1 MNPLGGSKYLP
12 LIVDDASGCMKGFCL
27 RVKSESE
34 NYITRYINRVQAQ
47 FGKKVKFVRHDG
59 AREFAT
65 NSLQEF
71 YEDQGIEQQTIVP

>member
-1 MNPLGGSKYLP
+1 
-12 LIVDDASGCMKGFCL
+12 MKGFCL

-34 NYITRYINRVQAQ
+34 NHITRYIKMVQAQ

-71 YEDQGIEQQTIVP
+71 YEDKCRH